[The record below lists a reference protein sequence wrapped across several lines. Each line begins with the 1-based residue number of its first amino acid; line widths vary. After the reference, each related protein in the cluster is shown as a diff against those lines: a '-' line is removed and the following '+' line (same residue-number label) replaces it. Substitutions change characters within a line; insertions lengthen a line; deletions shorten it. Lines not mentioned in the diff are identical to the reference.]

1 MSCCCSR
8 KKVHAQNDDASS
20 DGDDGG
26 FYKPAKEDN
35 DSNNE
40 SQQPF
45 DDAPTLK
52 PNPVEPSSLDN
63 RPRCRPNQS
72 ALKDGDDKAK
82 LKSMSALQPHHGDVP
97 LSPVVIGG
105 CTGDESQLE
114 IGRKE
119 GKSDGIRD
127 TFDSSVLTDKD
138 RARAKKALG
147 DQEDDECASSIS
159 SRSLS
164 SILNQFPDSEARQPL
179 LFGDEEDDEEVD
191 TTVIHQSRTEH
202 FANAFD
208 NNYNEGDG
216 MDLTPRASPVV
227 VLTRRSIIMRSNSSV
242 HSTSPDAS
250 PPPPPLPFSPPPDS
264 SESEFSLSPSS
275 SRSVSVVS
283 RGRLDK
289 KMHTCFDR
297 KMNMD
302 GGGYSLSL
310 VDMSGIR
317 YADSASSC
325 CSDIEYQN
333 NTSRESSGCRDPN
346 YFQADF
352 DSSTMTNR
360 SIPIFRPRPRP
371 CISADASTSTCPELL
386 LETGTLSCANIKDD
400 EGQGDCH
407 SRSTTPT
414 PPPPHPPTMGAKIS
428 AIKIT
433 LKQPSY
439 FNSADD
445 VICRRKGFQRQEEPS
460 FQSYPQLPSCSYRAT
475 TTINNFNSNKAK
487 PRNDY
492 EDEDD
497 ASLVSSSRS
506 IANPFQPRLQSIEE
520 FPTHRGMRDRTQSEG
535 IFPVVTSKA
544 RLATNNRN
552 KLQKSDQPGRLL
564 PTTGQA
570 DCVTQHSQTD
580 PVADP
585 LLTPL
590 IVHSE
595 SDLETTDS
603 SWLALSS
610 LGDSNYKRSRR
621 DEDKCYKDDPEK
633 YSPSSSPNLSQLSY
647 DELCGIKSEGRPA
660 LDLAS
665 QSNVQDAFVIAVE
678 QQARERLEKLSALKR
693 IKPVDMTKLS
703 HQLSEVPS
711 GGDTSELNGLIEAAT
726 GSPIYVTSAS
736 ELSSS
741 SQSALHRTAAGSTTG
756 GGGGGG
762 DNISDRSPLRSVD
775 GNNVTVVGVN
785 STSSSSNHH
794 LLPATTSTTAAEGD
808 DDEENVLT
816 TRAQVRKALPNGQ
829 YPDTARKSSSRD
841 SINSGK
847 TSGGSRESIDVE
859 GAKSS
864 SSRGRGGKLNSS
876 RESVA
881 DPAQYANMI
890 NMVEWDN
897 NGPHREMAVDVPES
911 FVPRNKTPPRYP
923 PNKASTLNASNNNN
937 KPALTKTVSSGG
949 GVAVMSSDGVGVR
962 GNGTLT
968 GQNGATKPVPPPRIG
983 DNKETGS
990 WSSVNNNNTQI
1001 PYVHPRTIVS
1011 PSKTGT
1017 AIAATTPSRDEAER
1031 IRKYQEEL
1039 KKRREQEEQHAKEQE
1054 FLRTSIRGSKK
1065 LQALESGREESP
1077 VSGFVNDAYD
1087 DVDEDRI
1094 PYPHPR
1100 FDASTSLQK
1109 PVGLTDLVA
1118 SLHRVQQTLKKNGLH
1133 LDETVSAVGTLM
1145 QTPEFQQILAVHN
1158 KVQDVW
1164 CFNAPP
1170 TPFSAHAHQLV
1181 QEVSGS
1187 LYNCSVPESVELT
1200 EILSRVDLEGV
1211 LYSHDKIAER
1221 ERLLMT
1227 NDSATGESV
1236 DADPVVISS
1245 SIIPVVPQTSLINPP
1260 KPSVRPFVSEP
1271 QPDDR
1276 IKVVRIEKTQDPL
1289 GATVRNQCL
1298 HGSNDLDAV
1307 VIGRIVKGGAAERSG
1322 LLHEGD
1328 EILEVNGLEMRGKGV
1343 NEVCEILSRLT
1354 GTLTFLIVPTQS
1366 PPTIQQRRDVLIHV
1380 RAHFDYDPE
1389 DDQYLPCRELGIAFS
1404 KGDVLHVINQDDPSW
1419 WQAHR
1424 EGEED
1429 QALAGLI
1436 PSKSFQEQRCT
1447 LQQQLLGETET
1458 REKSRKGTLLCAK
1471 SQKKK
1476 KKKIPYSSAFNDD
1489 FDAEEIP
1496 TYEEVSLYYPRTSFK
1511 RPVVLIG
1518 PPNIGRHELRQRLM
1532 QESERFA
1539 AAVPHTSRTKKD
1551 GEIDG
1556 QDYHFISR
1564 AQFESD
1570 ILGRKFV
1577 EHGEFEKAYYGTSLD
1592 AIRSVVNLGK
1602 ICVLNLHPQ
1611 SLKMLR
1617 NSDLRPYIVFVAP
1630 PPLERL
1636 KQMRIARGEAYKE
1649 EELIDIIEKA
1659 REMDEKYGHYFDLV
1673 IINNEIER
1681 TYHELLQRINYTERE
1696 PQWVPAFW
1704 EVKVGS

>member
-1 MSCCCSR
+1 MVDLGGYVIIIVETKD
-8 KKVHAQNDDASS
+8 KKIKLYGS
-20 DGDDGG
+20 
-26 FYKPAKEDN
+26 PA
-35 DSNNE
+35 
-40 SQQPF
+40 
-45 DDAPTLK
+45 
-52 PNPVEPSSLDN
+52 
-63 RPRCRPNQS
+63 
-72 ALKDGDDKAK
+72 DKAD
-82 LKSMSALQPHHGDVP
+82 LEV
-97 LSPVVIGG
+97 
-105 CTGDESQLE
+105 GDEILE
-114 IGRKE
+114 VNG
-119 GKSDGIRD
+119 
-127 TFDSSVLTDKD
+127 
-138 RARAKKALG
+138 
-147 DQEDDECASSIS
+147 
-159 SRSLS
+159 RSL
-164 SILNQFPDSEARQPL
+164 
-179 LFGDEEDDEEVD
+179 EDATHTEVISH
-191 TTVIHQSRTEH
+191 IHQCIRSRTIC
-202 FANAFD
+202 
-208 NNYNEGDG
+208 
-216 MDLTPRASPVV
+216 LRVK
-227 VLTRRSIIMRSNSSV
+227 RRS
-242 HSTSPDAS
+242 
-250 PPPPPLPFSPPPDS
+250 
-264 SESEFSLSPSS
+264 
-275 SRSVSVVS
+275 
-283 RGRLDK
+283 G
-289 KMHTCFDR
+289 
-297 KMNMD
+297 
-302 GGGYSLSL
+302 
-310 VDMSGIR
+310 
-317 YADSASSC
+317 
-325 CSDIEYQN
+325 
-333 NTSRESSGCRDPN
+333 
-346 YFQADF
+346 
-352 DSSTMTNR
+352 
-360 SIPIFRPRPRP
+360 
-371 CISADASTSTCPELL
+371 
-386 LETGTLSCANIKDD
+386 
-400 EGQGDCH
+400 
-407 SRSTTPT
+407 
-414 PPPPHPPTMGAKIS
+414 
-428 AIKIT
+428 
-433 LKQPSY
+433 
-439 FNSADD
+439 
-445 VICRRKGFQRQEEPS
+445 
-460 FQSYPQLPSCSYRAT
+460 
-475 TTINNFNSNKAK
+475 
-487 PRNDY
+487 
-492 EDEDD
+492 
-497 ASLVSSSRS
+497 
-506 IANPFQPRLQSIEE
+506 
-520 FPTHRGMRDRTQSEG
+520 
-535 IFPVVTSKA
+535 
-544 RLATNNRN
+544 N
-552 KLQKSDQPGRLL
+552 KL
-564 PTTGQA
+564 
-570 DCVTQHSQTD
+570 
-580 PVADP
+580 
-585 LLTPL
+585 
-590 IVHSE
+590 
-595 SDLETTDS
+595 
-603 SWLALSS
+603 
-610 LGDSNYKRSRR
+610 
-621 DEDKCYKDDPEK
+621 
-633 YSPSSSPNLSQLSY
+633 
-647 DELCGIKSEGRPA
+647 A

-841 SINSGK
+841 SINSSGK